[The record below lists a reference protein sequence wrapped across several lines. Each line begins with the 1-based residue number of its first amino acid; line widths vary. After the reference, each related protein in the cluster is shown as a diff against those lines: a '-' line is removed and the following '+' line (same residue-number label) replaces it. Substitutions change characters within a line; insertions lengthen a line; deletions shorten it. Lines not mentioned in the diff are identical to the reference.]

1 MATNGYY
8 GPPGGFDLAALKVR
22 EAALTP
28 DGARAESPK
37 VYVSPD
43 APGRVANVF
52 RRRGQWSLP
61 WWKIADDAQEE
72 RR

>member
-8 GPPGGFDLAALKVR
+8 GPPGGFDRAALKVR
-22 EAALTP
+22 AAALTP

-52 RRRGQWSLP
+52 RRRKASTSPFLP
-61 WWKIADDAQEE
+61 LRGE
-72 RR
+72 